1 MYIKTIF
8 KFVCVGSIGFVIDVS
23 IFLILIKTFEAA
35 NNLYLSSL
43 FKAISFVFAV
53 YVTYIGNYFFTFT
66 NKITRRNT
74 KSLFIKYLSGQLLG
88 WATNFTSYILSIN
101 FTEVMIQ
108 RLIIASFVGMFVN
121 FILSNLILIKSK

>member
-108 RLIIASFVGMFVN
+108 RLILASFVGMFVN
-121 FILSNLILIKSK
+121 FILSNLILIRSK